1 MVLLDHSGWIEAIS
15 CDPEGPLACLALSL
29 FYWYGVGPR
38 TLNPTEISGILLQL
52 NAVKTIQF
60 SSVTQS
66 CLTLCDPMDCSTP
79 GFPVLHQHQELAQ
92 THVHRVGDVIQ
103 PYHPLS
109 SPAPPPAFKL
119 SQHQGLFQGVSSLH
133 KVAEVLKVEKC

>member
-66 CLTLCDPMDCSTP
+66 CLTLCDPLDCSTP
-79 GFPVLHQHQELAQ
+79 GFPVLHQHREPAQ
-92 THVHRVGDVIQ
+92 THVHQVGDVIQ
-103 PYHPLS
+103 PSHPLVHFFS
-109 SPAPPPAFKL
+109 YPQSFPVIKITT
-119 SQHQGLFQGVSSLH
+119 
-133 KVAEVLKVEKC
+133 EKISRYRFCIR